1 MNSLFPMY
9 EISYLELFSYQRV
22 DIEKTR
28 HRTVVTLDV
37 RHQIMSMN
45 RKAREEWEKK
55 QAEAEKLRKVNDV
68 GPIQY

>member
-1 MNSLFPMY
+1 MC
-9 EISYLELFSYQRV
+9 EISYFGIISQRV

-28 HRTVVTLDV
+28 HRTVATLDV
-37 RHQIMSMN
+37 HQHIMSMN

-68 GPIQY
+68 GPRPIL